1 MSKKSLLFITEG
13 KVDEPDFIK
22 KFLEV
27 CIPNVEYNIYSY
39 STTIHTLAKTIFNRK
54 GKIDKDLAIKRV
66 LREQEKDITKR
77 EVLSNDY
84 TDVVLVFDFEPR
96 CDSPEFD
103 KVEKMI
109 EYFNDS
115 SNMGRLYIN
124 YPMMQSYKHFKRFP
138 DEEFKDRKI
147 ETIDVTN
154 YKEIVHKESQ
164 YKKLVDYNY
173 PICLNII
180 GYHLMKAN
188 YIISNRYSLM
198 DRDEF
203 FSLDYKKIYNI
214 ERENNEKYGY
224 VDVLNTFALF
234 IIEFN
239 PTDMIEK
246 IKKFIL

>member
-1 MSKKSLLFITEG
+1 MSKKDLLFITEG
-13 KVDEPDFIK
+13 ETDEPDFIK
-22 KFLEV
+22 KFLKV

-39 STTIHTLAKTIFNRK
+39 STTIHTLARAIFNRK
-54 GKIDKDLAIKRV
+54 GEIDEDLDIKKV
-66 LREQEKDITKR
+66 LREQEKDAMKKR
-77 EVLSNDY
+77 ILQKDY
-84 TDVVLVFDFEPR
+84 TDIILVFDFEPH

-147 ETIDVTN
+147 ETMDVAN
-154 YKEIVHKESQ
+154 YKEIVHTESK
-164 YKKLVDYNY
+164 YKKLGVYNY

-188 YIISNRYSLM
+188 YILSNRYMLM
-198 DRDEF
+198 NRNEF
-203 FSLDYKKIYNI
+203 LDLDYKKIYDI
-214 ERENNEKYGY
+214 ERKNNEKDGY
-224 VDVLNTFALF
+224 VDVLNTFVLF
-234 IIEFN
+234 VIEFN
-239 PTDMIEK
+239 PTSMIEK
-246 IKKFIL
+246 IKSFI